1 VCASVETK
9 TPWIF
14 LKIKLSGTAAA
25 LYTGFQL
32 LNQTPF
38 GGIAGREKQKKK
50 QPLVY
55 DTVKKRKKKKKEI
68 YASNKKE

>member
-1 VCASVETK
+1 VCASVETT

-38 GGIAGREKQKKK
+38 GGIAGREKKKK